1 MPEHDLLRRIDAHMA
16 RGNELMEQ
24 NRTAFE
30 ANRVAFEANRTAFQE
45 NRTAFED
52 LRTFMRELTL
62 RQEKVMRE
70 MSLRQEKVLGGHE
83 NVIREML
90 GELREQRQML
100 QEGRREFIEESRA
113 QRAALFR
120 VLDRLGGGD
129 SPATT

>member
-1 MPEHDLLRRIDAHMA
+1 MPEDDPLRRIDAHMA

-24 NRTAFE
+24 NRRAFE
-30 ANRVAFEANRTAFQE
+30 ANRVAFEE

-52 LRTFMRELTL
+52 LRTFMRELNL

-90 GELREQRQML
+90 AELREQRQML
-100 QEGRREFIEESRA
+100 QEGRREFVEESRA